1 MEVKFKDGFILTS
14 LSLAMR
20 DSRLRECNSVGK
32 LNQNIKRTP
41 PGFRE
46 AKAMV
51 IVAKSEMR
59 D

>member
-1 MEVKFKDGFILTS
+1 MQ
-14 LSLAMR
+14 
-20 DSRLRECNSVGK
+20 DSRLRECNSFGK

-41 PGFRE
+41 TGFRE